1 MPENR
6 VSRCE
11 SPGCRENLLKEIG
24 HVDKELGEKITCGDK
39 KLNEKI
45 ITKADKLSW
54 QKLTVIAISTLS
66 ILCTIVLYSM
76 ASECDQNSKLSDVS
90 KKTELNSKDIASNT
104 RYAKE
109 NLDMIRADLQRLAQ
123 NQLTKEQL
131 IEAFK
136 EVNGK

>member
-24 HVDKELGEKITCGDK
+24 HVDKELDKKITCGDK

-45 ITKADKLSW
+45 SVKADKLSW
-54 QKLTVIAISTLS
+54 QKCTVIAISTLS

-76 ASECDQNSKLSDVS
+76 ASERDQNSKLSDVS

-104 RYAKE
+104 RYTKE
-109 NLDMIRADLQRLAQ
+109 NIDLIRADIQRLAQ

-136 EVNGK
+136 AASDK